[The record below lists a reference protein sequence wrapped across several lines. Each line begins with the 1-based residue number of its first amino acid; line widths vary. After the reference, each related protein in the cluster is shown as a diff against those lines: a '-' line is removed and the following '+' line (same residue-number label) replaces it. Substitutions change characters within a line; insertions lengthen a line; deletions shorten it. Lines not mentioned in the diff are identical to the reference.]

1 MIELIKAGKYY
12 PTSFG
17 KHYVFRDVS
26 LALPRDRNIGV
37 IGPNGAGKST
47 LLRILSGADMPS
59 EGRIVRTGKIS
70 WSMGLSPGLQAI
82 MTGAENARF
91 AARINGLSPSDTK
104 GSMARTR
111 ELADIGKFFDMP
123 VKTYSAGMRQRLAF
137 ALSMALQF
145 DYYLFDEISAG
156 GDKAFRDKAMAMI
169 KDRLSESRFILATH
183 DVKEVLALCQSVIL
197 LGEGQLDFFDDAR
210 DGLRAYGQRFG
221 NRDKLDAGKPRKS
234 KFEMAAERA
243 SADSKRDEAP
253 PLAPPAIPKAE
264 TDGVAAIIADARS
277 QHAENLA
284 ARQEKRRLARAAREK
299 QQHPLLAQPPQRPQA
314 GPLKLAVAEL
324 REIRGKITELKSEP
338 PGKDRRAAM
347 SDLRSRMAETNR
359 KLRGLREEAPSRR
372 PPAAEPKNPS
382 E

>member
-26 LALPRDRNIGV
+26 LVLPRDRNIGV
-37 IGPNGAGKST
+37 IGPNGSGKST
-47 LLRILSGADMPS
+47 LLRILSGADIPS
-59 EGRIVRTGKIS
+59 EGRVVRTGKIS
-70 WSMGLSPGLQAI
+70 WSMGLSPGLQTI

-91 AARINGLSPSDTK
+91 AARINGLSPADTK
-104 GSMARTR
+104 GSMEKTR

-197 LGEGQLDFFDDAR
+197 LGDGQLDFFDDAR
-210 DGLRAYGQRFG
+210 EGLRAYGKRFG
-221 NRDKLDAGKPRKS
+221 GREKLNVEKPKKS
-234 KFEMAAERA
+234 KFTVAAERKAAEHA
-243 SADSKRDEAP
+243 SAGAGAPAEGVQEA
-253 PLAPPAIPKAE
+253 
-264 TDGVAAIIADARS
+264 DGVAAILADAHS
-277 QHAENLA
+277 QVAVDLEE
-284 ARQEKRRLARAAREK
+284 RREKRRLARAARVG
-299 QQHPLLAQPPQRPQA
+299 QQHPLLDQPRERPHG
-314 GPLKLAVAEL
+314 GPIKLAVAEL
-324 REIRGKITELKSEP
+324 REIRERIEALKSEP
-338 PGKDRRAAM
+338 PGKDRRATM
-347 SDLRSRMAETNR
+347 SDLRGQMAEANQ
-359 KLRGLREEAPSRR
+359 KLRGLREEQSSRR
-372 PPAAEPKNPS
+372 AQAAEPKISS